1 MDGQAEG
8 NKEGTELGGW
18 CKKGSHGGTP
28 PPATPTTGILEATN
42 SPKKFR
48 AISDQDSLCS
58 CSAGF
63 GQFW

>member
-1 MDGQAEG
+1 MARA
-8 NKEGTELGGW
+8 
-18 CKKGSHGGTP
+18 KKDRMAGLLP
-28 PPATPTTGILEATN
+28 LATPTTVILEATN